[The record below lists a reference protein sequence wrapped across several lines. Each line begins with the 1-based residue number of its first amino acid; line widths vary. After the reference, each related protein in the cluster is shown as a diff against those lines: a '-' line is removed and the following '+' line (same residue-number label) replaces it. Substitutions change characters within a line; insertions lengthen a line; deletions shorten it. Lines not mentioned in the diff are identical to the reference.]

1 MSFELIISIS
11 AIFIALSSLIVA
23 IWQNILTRKH
33 NKLSV
38 KPLIC
43 IDYHFTDDEELNGI
57 YLDNTGLGPAIIK
70 SFRVFIDEDE
80 ILQSDYELWEGAIK
94 KLEFPPNINLK
105 IFVLLKESV
114 IYPNDKKCLIGIN
127 SMVEPSDYQQYF
139 YNALR
144 RIDFKLEYESIY
156 EEKFSQNVSG
166 LQLPG

>member
-80 ILQSDYELWEGAIK
+80 ILSLNKNFLVINELIKTFNNLNIKYLVDKTIEK
-94 KLEFPPNINLK
+94 KLIENIN
-105 IFVLLKESV
+105 
-114 IYPNDKKCLIGIN
+114 
-127 SMVEPSDYQQYF
+127 
-139 YNALR
+139 
-144 RIDFKLEYESIY
+144 SIY
-156 EEKFSQNVSG
+156 YNIKFLENIYDCYIELNEIFIDLLYIVIETIGKNKFSNNMDF
-166 LQLPG
+166 